1 MVGEDIKEFQG
12 SHRWRAKISSLFFEK
27 CLVLC
32 FFFFFFI
39 LLIHWSY
46 CGKNR
51 DDKCLGIDSN
61 YWLSFKYHSIYIN
74 LSKSCFEEHFHRN
87 FYCLNWGEFHV
98 LPYKLAGQIFK
109 AILTIYALYNNSC
122 VVLNEIF
129 KKWMTVVSLVEP
141 NCITRTM
148 WEPRLISTS
157 EQRW

>member
-1 MVGEDIKEFQG
+1 MKSKNIF
-12 SHRWRAKISSLFFEK
+12 SLFREMLSF
-27 CLVLC
+27 V
-32 FFFFFFI
+32 FFFFI

-87 FYCLNWGEFHV
+87 FYCLNWGEFHI

-148 WEPRLISTS
+148 WEPRLISTA